1 MKAKIKSFY
10 SPDIND
16 LENYNPIDTENFC
29 FLLELLIGPD
39 KENGEESF
47 NIQVCTP
54 KWFLSNMKR
63 NDIILGNHFLIVIE
77 YDFKRIFNH
86 IEKLIESCSGKDWDE
101 VSEKV
106 SRIGHWEF
114 ENYIE

>member
-10 SPDIND
+10 SSNVKDLDNYSPPDM
-16 LENYNPIDTENFC
+16 ENFC

-39 KENGEESF
+39 KEDGEESF

-54 KWFLSNMKR
+54 KWLLSNMKKD
-63 NDIILGNHFLIVIE
+63 DIILANHYLIVME
-77 YDFKRIFNH
+77 YDFKRILNH
-86 IEKLIESCSGKDWDE
+86 IQKLVETCSGKNWDE

-106 SRIGHWEF
+106 SRIGYWEF